1 MKLLTGT
8 YYKRKHNDSV
18 FVILG
23 KLSKMIDLKSVCQS
37 VIPVVKEVSE
47 YIRSER
53 LNFKDEA
60 VKNKST
66 KDLVSYVDQTAER
79 MLVERLS
86 KILPEAGFITEE
98 KTIDNIKELNW
109 IIDPLDGTT
118 NYISGYPVYSS
129 TVGLA
134 LNNEALLGV
143 TVDIPFNKCYY
154 AWKGG
159 GASCD
164 NKRIYAKKNA
174 DFKKSLIV
182 IGTPYYMEEEAT
194 PFFALIRHLYENS
207 LGVRISGSAVLDMV
221 QVATGNADAY
231 VQFGLFPWDITAG
244 YILIKEAGGMVTTF
258 DGIENIHNGEIVAAG
273 AIHPELIKTVN
284 KFMKVRG

>member
-1 MKLLTGT
+1 MTG
-8 YYKRKHNDSV
+8 
-18 FVILG
+18 
-23 KLSKMIDLKSVCQS
+23 LKSICQS
-37 VIPVVKEVSE
+37 VIPVVKEVSD

-53 LNFKDEA
+53 LNFREET
-60 VKNKST
+60 VKNKSS
-66 KDLVSYVDQTAER
+66 KDLVSYVDQTAEKI
-79 MLVERLS
+79 LVEKLS

-98 KTIDNIKELNW
+98 KTVDNRKELNW

-143 TVDIPFNKCYY
+143 TVDIPFNKCYF
-154 AWKGG
+154 AWKDG
-159 GASCD
+159 GAYCD
-164 NKRIYAKKNA
+164 NNRIYAKKNT

-182 IGTPYYMEEEAT
+182 VGTPYYMEEKAT
-194 PFFALIRHLYENS
+194 PFFALMRNLYENS
-207 LGVRISGSAVLDMV
+207 LGIRISGSAVLDMI

-244 YILIKEAGGMVTTF
+244 YILIKEAGGVVTTF
-258 DGIENIHNGEIVAAG
+258 KGIENIHNGEIAAAG
-273 AIHPELIKTVN
+273 GIHAELIKTVN
-284 KFMKVRG
+284 KFMMV